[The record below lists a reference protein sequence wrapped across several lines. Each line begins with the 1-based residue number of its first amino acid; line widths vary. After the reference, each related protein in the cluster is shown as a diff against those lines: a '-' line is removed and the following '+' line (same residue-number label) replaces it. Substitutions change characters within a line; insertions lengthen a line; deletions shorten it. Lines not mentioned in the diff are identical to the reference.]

1 MLMVMPKV
9 LPLAAP
15 PVPVAV
21 SVSGAAGWDG
31 SWART
36 RTEQGTS
43 SRAARSSEK
52 DTDVKEVFMATPSE
66 MVARRNRTTKVGWG
80 QNGMWRGFVGVIPEH
95 ISQNAMWKMV
105 GRPAGGVPRLRR

>member
-15 PVPVAV
+15 PVPMTVAV

-36 RTEQGTS
+36 RIEQRT

-52 DTDVKEVFMATPSE
+52 DADVNEVFMATPSE

-80 QNGMWRGFVGVIPEH
+80 QNAMWRGF
-95 ISQNAMWKMV
+95 
-105 GRPAGGVPRLRR
+105 RLRGTLTLCGA